1 MDVCRLARGLLAL
14 GVAVVVVPS
23 VAQADEADRLA
34 ASDRV
39 EDISR
44 AVALYETRLA
54 GAPEDI
60 EARLAASI
68 ALNKVMAIRTNGN
81 LPLVDGLQDTDANR
95 ALWAELAPRA
105 LAHARKAQAAKP
117 QSGEAA
123 AALANAYMFHAS
135 SLGIIQ
141 SILRGASGEYREH
154 ATRLATLD
162 PAYDDGLGDYLLASF
177 YLVAP
182 WPVGDDDA
190 ALTHYERA
198 ARHSPESVRN
208 QYGLGVYWAREGE
221 ASRARTHLESA
232 AKLPCTAHTE
242 RLFCTWMKQES
253 RRVLEELAAD

>member
-1 MDVCRLARGLLAL
+1 
-14 GVAVVVVPS
+14 VAVVVVPS

-60 EARLAASI
+60 EARLAAAI

-81 LPLVDGLQDTDANR
+81 LPLVDGLQDTD
-95 ALWAELAPRA
+95 
-105 LAHARKAQAAKP
+105 ARKAQAAKP

-208 QYGLGVYWAREGE
+208 QYGLG
-221 ASRARTHLESA
+221 
-232 AKLPCTAHTE
+232 